1 MGRISIL
8 GSGENASFAI
18 PCVIE
23 SCLEKGTFSLLAV
36 RLQRVHSFIPSFVHS
51 EHSLAHSLACF
62 AQRAAVERPV
72 ARRAK
77 HARLGTSLI
86 PFTHSFTMPLRFEFP
101 LTYPSLTHSSSSFV
115 SQALFLRVAAQSV
128 VGRLE
133 CPQFALS
140 VAKYGNSITSHG
152 SCVQRY
158 CTDMLVLKRLTQ
170 GRWSAACRWFNL

>member
-1 MGRISIL
+1 MFFLLNRGTKGFLKQLAKINRGCHRGCPEAKHPIRDMVEDGTYQYTGVWRNS
-8 GSGENASFAI
+8 SFAV

-23 SCLEKGTFSLLAV
+23 SRLEKGTFSLLAV

-101 LTYPSLTHSSSSFV
+101 LTYPSLTHPSSSFI

-128 VGRLE
+128 VGRLD
-133 CPQFALS
+133 CP
-140 VAKYGNSITSHG
+140 
-152 SCVQRY
+152 
-158 CTDMLVLKRLTQ
+158 
-170 GRWSAACRWFNL
+170 